1 MIKIIYG
8 IVLFIF
14 IASCQYFLIGKF
26 SISNDLITN
35 IITFLSII
43 FGFYITSLAI
53 FVTSQYVSG
62 LYKIVDKENQTV
74 TLLHTLVKNYKIG
87 LTAILISILYLLF
100 LNFYISQSIDKSS
113 LLNNFKVLPFLPL
126 VVFNFCYSYKMLS
139 DLINVIIQEAKHK
152 AVNNS
157 S

>member
-1 MIKIIYG
+1 MKKIIYG
-8 IVLFIF
+8 IVLFILISF
-14 IASCQYFLIGKF
+14 CQYFLIGKF

-35 IITFLSII
+35 IVTFLSII

-53 FVTSQYVSG
+53 FVTSQYVSN

-87 LTAILISILYLLF
+87 LTVILVSILYLLF
-100 LNFYISQSIDKSS
+100 LNFSISQSIDKSM
-113 LLNNFKVLPFLPL
+113 LLNNFKVLPLLPL
-126 VVFNFCYSYKMLS
+126 IVFNFGYSYKMLS

-152 AVNNS
+152 AMNKN
-157 S
+157 

>member
-1 MIKIIYG
+1 MRKIIWLV
-8 IVLFIF
+8 VLFVAISF
-14 IASCQYFLIGKF
+14 GQYFWIGKS

-53 FVTSQYVSG
+53 FVTSQYVSN

-74 TLLHTLVKNYKIG
+74 TLLHTLVRNYKIG
-87 LTAILISILYLLF
+87 LTVILISILYLLF
-100 LNFYISQSIDKSS
+100 LNFSINQTPDKS
-113 LLNNFKVLPFLPL
+113 LLLSNLEALPFLAMIA
-126 VVFNFCYSYKMLS
+126 FNFCYSYKMLT

-152 AVNNS
+152 ATS
-157 S
+157 

>member
-1 MIKIIYG
+1 MKKIIYG
-8 IVLFIF
+8 VVLFVLIS
-14 IASCQYFLIGKF
+14 ACQYFLIGKF

-53 FVTSQYVSG
+53 FVTSQYVSN

-87 LTAILISILYLLF
+87 LTVILVSILYLLF
-100 LNFYISQSIDKSS
+100 LNFSISQSIDKSI
-113 LLNNFKVLPFLPL
+113 LLNNSKVLPFLPL
-126 VVFNFCYSYKMLS
+126 VIFNFCYSHKMLS

-152 AVNNS
+152 AMNKD
-157 S
+157 

>member
-1 MIKIIYG
+1 MKKIIYG
-8 IVLFIF
+8 VVLFIL
-14 IASCQYFLIGKF
+14 ISSSQYFLIGKF

-53 FVTSQYVSG
+53 FVTSQYVSN

-74 TLLHTLVKNYKIG
+74 TLLHTLVKNYKTG
-87 LTAILISILYLLF
+87 LTVILVSILYLLF
-100 LNFYISQSIDKSS
+100 LSFTINQSLDKSI

-126 VVFNFCYSYKMLS
+126 VIFNFCYSYKMLS

-152 AVNNS
+152 AMNNN
-157 S
+157 

>member
-1 MIKIIYG
+1 MKKIIYG
-8 IVLFIF
+8 VVLFIL
-14 IASCQYFLIGKF
+14 ISSSQYFLIGKF

-53 FVTSQYVSG
+53 FVTSQYVSN

-74 TLLHTLVKNYKIG
+74 TLLHTLVKNYKTG
-87 LTAILISILYLLF
+87 LTVILVSILYLLF
-100 LNFYISQSIDKSS
+100 LSFTINQSLDKSI
-113 LLNNFKVLPFLPL
+113 LLNNFKVLHFLPL
-126 VVFNFCYSYKMLS
+126 VIFNFCYSYKMLS

-152 AVNNS
+152 AMNNN
-157 S
+157 

>member
-1 MIKIIYG
+1 MKKIIYG
-8 IVLFIF
+8 IVLFVLIS
-14 IASCQYFLIGKF
+14 ACQYFLIGKF

-53 FVTSQYVSG
+53 FVTSQYVSN

-87 LTAILISILYLLF
+87 LTVILVSILYLLF
-100 LNFYISQSIDKSS
+100 LNFSTSQSIDKSI

-126 VVFNFCYSYKMLS
+126 VIFNFCYSHKMLS

-152 AVNNS
+152 AMNKD
-157 S
+157 